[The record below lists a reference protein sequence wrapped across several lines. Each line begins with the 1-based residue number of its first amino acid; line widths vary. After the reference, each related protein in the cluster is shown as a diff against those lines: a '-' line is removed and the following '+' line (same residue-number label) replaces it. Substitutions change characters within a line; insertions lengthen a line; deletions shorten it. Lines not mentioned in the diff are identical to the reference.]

1 MDNQDEL
8 QELDLE
14 AIMREFHDPSKD
26 LPPEEPKTVPKEDEE
41 AAHLLIPYEFLE
53 GESVSKIN

>member
-1 MDNQDEL
+1 MTREGKNMDNQDEL

-26 LPPEEPKTVPKEDEE
+26 LPPEEP
-41 AAHLLIPYEFLE
+41 
-53 GESVSKIN
+53 